1 MRCDF
6 SSVGARPPRRKEN
19 NMLNKKAMAAFAA
32 GATLLSSFAFAAPAM
47 AAFSVADLAAADF
60 KAPSASTLNGLD
72 KYISIGHSS
81 NGVLPRIHAFEED
94 DDDYAAD
101 LLGGGLSSNYYGPA
115 FTASDLLGK
124 GSASEGDADVSVDL
138 SGADDL
144 GFDDVDF
151 DGLFDDIDFDDLGLD
166 DVDFDLSDVEAPAA
180 ETPAPAAKAAPT
192 AEAPAA
198 ETPAPAA
205 KAALKAAPAVKN
217 AENADLADADLSL

>member
-1 MRCDF
+1 
-6 SSVGARPPRRKEN
+6 
-19 NMLNKKAMAAFAA
+19 MLNKKMMAAFAA

-47 AAFSVADLAAADF
+47 AAFSVADLGAADF
-60 KAPSASTLNGLD
+60 RAPSESTLNGLD
-72 KYISIGHSS
+72 KYISIRPSS
-81 NGVLPRIHAFEED
+81 NGALPKIQAFEVD
-94 DDDYAAD
+94 SDAAAE
-101 LLGGGLSSNYYGPA
+101 P
-115 FTASDLLGK
+115 ASDLLGE

-138 SGADDL
+138 SGADDF

>member
-1 MRCDF
+1 
-6 SSVGARPPRRKEN
+6 
-19 NMLNKKAMAAFAA
+19 MLNKKMMAAFAA

-47 AAFSVADLAAADF
+47 ALTIGDLAAADF
-60 KAPSASTLNGLD
+60 KAPSESTLSKLD
-72 KYISIGHSS
+72 KFVIGKNLNDPSS

-101 LLGGGLSSNYYGPA
+101 LLGE
-115 FTASDLLGK
+115 

-138 SGADDL
+138 SGADDF

>member
-1 MRCDF
+1 
-6 SSVGARPPRRKEN
+6 
-19 NMLNKKAMAAFAA
+19 MLNKKMMAAFAA
-32 GATLLSSFAFAAPAM
+32 GATLLSSFAFAAPAN
-47 AAFSVADLAAADF
+47 ALLLDLA
-60 KAPSASTLNGLD
+60 
-72 KYISIGHSS
+72 
-81 NGVLPRIHAFEED
+81 GVLQSESFVAPADNDRLDQVLFGAGAGYSAGGY
-94 DDDYAAD
+94 DDYASD
-101 LLGGGLSSNYYGPA
+101 LLGGGLSSDYYGPA

>member
-1 MRCDF
+1 
-6 SSVGARPPRRKEN
+6 
-19 NMLNKKAMAAFAA
+19 MLNKKMMAAFAA

-47 AAFSVADLAAADF
+47 ALTIGDLAAADF
-60 KAPSASTLNGLD
+60 KAPSESTLSKLD
-72 KYISIGHSS
+72 KFVIGKNLNDPSS

-94 DDDYAAD
+94 DDDYAA
-101 LLGGGLSSNYYGPA
+101 
-115 FTASDLLGK
+115 DLLGK

-144 GFDDVDF
+144 G
-151 DGLFDDIDFDDLGLD
+151 LD
-166 DVDFDLSDVEAPAA
+166 DVDFDLSDV
-180 ETPAPAAKAAPT
+180 
-192 AEAPAA
+192 EAPAA

>member
-1 MRCDF
+1 
-6 SSVGARPPRRKEN
+6 
-19 NMLNKKAMAAFAA
+19 MLNKKMMAAFAA

-47 AAFSVADLAAADF
+47 AAFSVADLGAADF
-60 KAPSASTLNGLD
+60 RAPSESTLNGLD
-72 KYISIGHSS
+72 KYISIRPSS
-81 NGVLPRIHAFEED
+81 NGALPKIQAFEVD
-94 DDDYAAD
+94 SDAAAE
-101 LLGGGLSSNYYGPA
+101 PA
-115 FTASDLLGK
+115 AEPASDLLGE

-138 SGADDL
+138 SGADDF

>member
-1 MRCDF
+1 
-6 SSVGARPPRRKEN
+6 
-19 NMLNKKAMAAFAA
+19 MLNKKAMAAFAA

-47 AAFSVADLAAADF
+47 ALTIGDLAAAEF
-60 KAPSASTLNGLD
+60 RAPSASTLSKLD
-72 KYISIGHSS
+72 KFVIGKNLNDPSS

-101 LLGGGLSSNYYGPA
+101 LLGE
-115 FTASDLLGK
+115 
-124 GSASEGDADVSVDL
+124 GSASKGDADVSVDL
-138 SGADDL
+138 SGADDF

-166 DVDFDLSDVEAPAA
+166 DVDFDLSDVEAPA
-180 ETPAPAAKAAPT
+180 P
-192 AEAPAA
+192 APAA

-205 KAALKAAPAVKN
+205 KAAPAPAAETPAPAAKTALKAAPAAEN

>member
-1 MRCDF
+1 
-6 SSVGARPPRRKEN
+6 
-19 NMLNKKAMAAFAA
+19 MLNKKMMAAFAA

-47 AAFSVADLAAADF
+47 ALTIGDLAAADF
-60 KAPSASTLNGLD
+60 KAPSESTLNDLD
-72 KYISIGHSS
+72 KYISIRPSS
-81 NGVLPRIHAFEED
+81 NGALPKIQAFEVD
-94 DDDYAAD
+94 SDAAAE
-101 LLGGGLSSNYYGPA
+101 PA
-115 FTASDLLGK
+115 AETASDLLGE

-138 SGADDL
+138 SGADDF